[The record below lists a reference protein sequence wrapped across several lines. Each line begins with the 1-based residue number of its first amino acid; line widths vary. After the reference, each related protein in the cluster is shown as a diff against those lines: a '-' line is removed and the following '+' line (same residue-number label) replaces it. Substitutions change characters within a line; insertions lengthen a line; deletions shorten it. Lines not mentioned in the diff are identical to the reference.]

1 MEYAQEAEQF
11 RAACAAELA
20 TPLNVPPAALLVGTS
35 GAVPAGDVPFRLD
48 VVVLADGTVAPSTGS
63 PSADALKAAVQRAAD
78 AAGAR
83 VTRGRYMGTCVFA
96 KEANESFILDKE

>member
-48 VVVLADGTVAPSTGS
+48 VVVLADGTVAETGS